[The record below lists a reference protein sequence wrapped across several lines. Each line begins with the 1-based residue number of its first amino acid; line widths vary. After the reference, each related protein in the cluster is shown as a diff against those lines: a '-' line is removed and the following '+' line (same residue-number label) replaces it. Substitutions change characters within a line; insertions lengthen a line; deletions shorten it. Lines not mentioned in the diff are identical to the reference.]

1 MPEGRKLT
9 LSAVAPQFKQ
19 LEGEVLTVIDA
30 AIPLFE
36 QKKAIK
42 DLIRARFADRQR
54 YMEGICLDGWKEGEE
69 STIID
74 GGSPPKWKG
83 HGTHSGTDF
92 TTGNAVAST

>member
-9 LSAVAPQFKQ
+9 LNAVAPQFKQ

-30 AIPLFE
+30 ATPLFE

-54 YMEGICLDGWKEGEE
+54 YIEGLCLDGWKEGEE
-69 STIID
+69 STVID
-74 GGSPPKWKG
+74 SGMPSKWKG
-83 HGTHSGTDF
+83 HGRHPGADF
-92 TTGNAVAST
+92 TEENAAQV

>member
-9 LSAVAPQFKQ
+9 LAAVAPQFKQ

-54 YMEGICLDGWKEGEE
+54 YLEGVCLDGWTEGEE
-69 STIID
+69 STVID
-74 GGSPPKWKG
+74 SGTPPKWKG
-83 HGTHSGTDF
+83 HSTDSGSGVTAGSF
-92 TTGNAVAST
+92 ART